1 MFISSDLP
9 EILGMSD
16 RIYVMQGGRITGEL
30 PGPGTTE
37 RQVLELA
44 MQEHLGKSRAARED
58 AAAGGES
65 A

>member
-1 MFISSDLP
+1 
-9 EILGMSD
+9 MSD

-44 MQEHLGKSRAARED
+44 MHEHLSTGRAAREA
-58 AAAGGES
+58 AAAGGEIS
-65 A
+65 